1 MSKRSTKFYRK
12 NEAEVM
18 HRLGFKPTRNSGA
31 TWIEKCDGQSDH
43 CICELKSTDN
53 SSFTVKQEY
62 LHTLE
67 SHAIEAHKLPVFAF
81 QFLNTD
87 EVWLSIKESDIEA
100 FKDLVRQS
108 MLEELK
114 EESKLSPLL
123 EKKNKKNVDKALDKV
138 YDKGE
143 KRKGGLK
150 SSTSCHILQNSS
162 SSCHILQ
169 KSSTS
174 CNILQKSSTSCN
186 ILQKS
191 STSCHI
197 LQNSSSSS
205 NTDIKT
211 NNTNNVLLEVDKHKA
226 KQSIE
231 ARKLFLKEKQKEQ
244 EHYETMQKE
253 RNKNRRRTIT
263 QNRKEY

>member
-1 MSKRSTKFYRK
+1 MNKRSTKWYRK

-18 HRLGFKPTRNSGA
+18 RRLGFKPTRNSGA

-67 SHAIEAHKLPVFAF
+67 SHAIESHKLPVFAF

-108 MLEELK
+108 VLEELQEERDKK
-114 EESKLSPLL
+114 ESELSPLL
-123 EKKNKKNVDKALDKV
+123 EEIYKKNHKKNVDKALDKV

-162 SSCHILQ
+162 SS
-169 KSSTS
+169 
-174 CNILQKSSTSCN
+174 
-186 ILQKS
+186 
-191 STSCHI
+191 
-197 LQNSSSSS
+197 S
-205 NTDIKT
+205 NKDVI
-211 NNTNNVLLEVDKHKA
+211 TNNVLLEVNKHKA

>member
-1 MSKRSTKFYRK
+1 MTKRSTKFYRK
-12 NEAEVM
+12 NESEVM
-18 HRLGFKPTRNSGA
+18 KRIGFKPTRNSGA

-67 SHAIEAHKLPVFAF
+67 ANAIEAHKLPVFAF

-87 EVWLSIKESDIEA
+87 EVWISIKESDIEA
-100 FKDLVRQS
+100 FKGLIRQS
-108 MLEELK
+108 ILEELQEERDK

-123 EKKNKKNVDKALDKV
+123 EENYKKNVDKVLDKV

-150 SSTSCHILQNSS
+150 SSTSCHILKNSS
-162 SSCHILQ
+162 SSCN
-169 KSSTS
+169 KDAT
-174 CNILQKSSTSCN
+174 
-186 ILQKS
+186 
-191 STSCHI
+191 
-197 LQNSSSSS
+197 
-205 NTDIKT
+205 T
-211 NNTNNVLLEVDKHKA
+211 NNTNNVLLEVNKHKA

>member
-1 MSKRSTKFYRK
+1 MTKRSTKFYRK

-31 TWIEKCDGQSDH
+31 TWIEKCDGQSGH

-87 EVWLSIKESDIEA
+87 EVWLSVKESDIEA
-100 FKDLVRQS
+100 FKDLIRQS
-108 MLEELK
+108 VLEELK
-114 EESKLSPLL
+114 ESITSKKPQSKE
-123 EKKNKKNVDKALDKV
+123 EKNNYEFFIKSIDKALDKV

-162 SSCHILQ
+162 SS
-169 KSSTS
+169 
-174 CNILQKSSTSCN
+174 
-186 ILQKS
+186 
-191 STSCHI
+191 
-197 LQNSSSSS
+197 S
-205 NTDIKT
+205 NKDVIT
-211 NNTNNVLLEVDKHKA
+211 NNTNNVLLEVNKHKA

-244 EHYETMQKE
+244 EYYETMQKE

>member
-1 MSKRSTKFYRK
+1 MTKRSTKFYRK

-100 FKDLVRQS
+100 FKGLIRQS
-108 MLEELK
+108 VLEELQEERDKK
-114 EESKLSPLL
+114 ESELSPLL
-123 EKKNKKNVDKALDKV
+123 EENYKKNHKKNVDKALDKV

-162 SSCHILQ
+162 SS
-169 KSSTS
+169 
-174 CNILQKSSTSCN
+174 
-186 ILQKS
+186 
-191 STSCHI
+191 
-197 LQNSSSSS
+197 S
-205 NTDIKT
+205 NKDVIT

-263 QNRKEY
+263 

>member
-1 MSKRSTKFYRK
+1 MTKRSTKFYRK

-18 HRLGFKPTRNSGA
+18 KRIGFKPTRNSGA

-100 FKDLVRQS
+100 FKDLIRQS
-108 MLEELK
+108 VLEELQEEREK

-123 EKKNKKNVDKALDKV
+123 EKKYKKNVDKALDKV

-162 SSCHILQ
+162 SS
-169 KSSTS
+169 
-174 CNILQKSSTSCN
+174 
-186 ILQKS
+186 
-191 STSCHI
+191 
-197 LQNSSSSS
+197 S
-205 NTDIKT
+205 NKDVIT
-211 NNTNNVLLEVDKHKA
+211 NNTNNVLLEVNKHKA

-244 EHYETMQKE
+244 EYYETMQKE

>member
-1 MSKRSTKFYRK
+1 MTKRSTKFYRK

-67 SHAIEAHKLPVFAF
+67 AHAIESHKLPVFAF

-87 EVWLSIKESDIEA
+87 EVWLSVKESDIEA
-100 FKDLVRQS
+100 FKWLIKQS
-108 MLEELK
+108 VLEELK
-114 EESKLSPLL
+114 EIITSKKHQSKE
-123 EKKNKKNVDKALDKV
+123 EKNNYEFFIKSIDKALDEL

-143 KRKGGLK
+143 KRKGG
-150 SSTSCHILQNSS
+150 S
-162 SSCHILQ
+162 
-169 KSSTS
+169 
-174 CNILQKSSTSCN
+174 
-186 ILQKS
+186 KS

-205 NTDIKT
+205 NTNFII
-211 NNTNNVLLEVDKHKA
+211 NNTNNVLLEVNKQKA

-244 EHYETMQKE
+244 EYYETMQKE
-253 RNKNRRRTIT
+253 RNKNRRRTIK

>member
-1 MSKRSTKFYRK
+1 MNKRSTKWYRK

-18 HRLGFKPTRNSGA
+18 RRLGFKPTRNSGA

-67 SHAIEAHKLPVFAF
+67 SHAIESHKLPVFAF

-100 FKDLVRQS
+100 FKGLIRQS
-108 MLEELK
+108 VLEELQEERDKK
-114 EESKLSPLL
+114 ESELSPLL
-123 EKKNKKNVDKALDKV
+123 EEIYKKNHKKNVDKALDKV

-162 SSCHILQ
+162 SS
-169 KSSTS
+169 
-174 CNILQKSSTSCN
+174 
-186 ILQKS
+186 
-191 STSCHI
+191 
-197 LQNSSSSS
+197 S
-205 NTDIKT
+205 NKDVI
-211 NNTNNVLLEVDKHKA
+211 TNNVLLEVNKHKA

>member
-1 MSKRSTKFYRK
+1 MTKRSTKFYRK

-18 HRLGFKPTRNSGA
+18 HRLGFNPTRNSGA

-67 SHAIEAHKLPVFAF
+67 SHAIEAHKLLVFAF

-87 EVWLSIKESDIEA
+87 EVWLTIKESDIEA

-108 MLEELK
+108 VLEELK
-114 EESKLSPLL
+114 EEREKEESKLSLLL
-123 EKKNKKNVDKALDKV
+123 EKKYKKNVDKALDKV

-143 KRKGGLK
+143 KRKGGL
-150 SSTSCHILQNSS
+150 
-162 SSCHILQ
+162 
-169 KSSTS
+169 
-174 CNILQKSSTSCN
+174 
-186 ILQKS
+186 KS

>member
-1 MSKRSTKFYRK
+1 MNKRSTKWYRK

-18 HRLGFKPTRNSGA
+18 RRLGFKPTRNSGA

-67 SHAIEAHKLPVFAF
+67 SHAIESHKLPVFAF

-100 FKDLVRQS
+100 FKGLIRQS
-108 MLEELK
+108 VLEELQEGRDKK
-114 EESKLSPLL
+114 ENELSPLL
-123 EKKNKKNVDKALDKV
+123 LEKIYKKNYKKNVDKVLDKV

-162 SSCHILQ
+162 SS
-169 KSSTS
+169 
-174 CNILQKSSTSCN
+174 
-186 ILQKS
+186 
-191 STSCHI
+191 
-197 LQNSSSSS
+197 S
-205 NTDIKT
+205 NKDII
-211 NNTNNVLLEVDKHKA
+211 TNNVLLEVNKHKA

>member
-1 MSKRSTKFYRK
+1 MAKRSTKFYRK

-18 HRLGFKPTRNSGA
+18 KRIGFKPTRNSGA

-67 SHAIEAHKLPVFAF
+67 ANAIEAHKLPVFAF

-100 FKDLVRQS
+100 FRGLIKQS
-108 MLEELK
+108 VLEELQEEREK

-123 EKKNKKNVDKALDKV
+123 EKKYKKNVDKVLDKV

-162 SSCHILQ
+162 SSCNDVI
-169 KSSTS
+169 T
-174 CNILQKSSTSCN
+174 N
-186 ILQKS
+186 
-191 STSCHI
+191 
-197 LQNSSSSS
+197 NSVV
-205 NTDIKT
+205 KQ
-211 NNTNNVLLEVDKHKA
+211 NNTNNVLLEVNKHKA

-244 EHYETMQKE
+244 EYYETMQKE

>member
-1 MSKRSTKFYRK
+1 MTKRSTKFYRK

-100 FKDLVRQS
+100 FKDIIRQS
-108 MLEELK
+108 VLEELQEEREK

-123 EKKNKKNVDKALDKV
+123 EKKYKKNVDKALDKV

-150 SSTSCHILQNSS
+150 SP
-162 SSCHILQ
+162 
-169 KSSTS
+169 
-174 CNILQKSSTSCN
+174 
-186 ILQKS
+186 
-191 STSCHI
+191 TSCHI

-205 NTDIKT
+205 NKDVIT
-211 NNTNNVLLEVDKHKA
+211 NNTNNVLLEVNKHKA

-244 EHYETMQKE
+244 EYYETMQKE
-253 RNKNRRRTIT
+253 RSKNRRRTIT

>member
-1 MSKRSTKFYRK
+1 MTKRSTKFYRK

-87 EVWLSIKESDIEA
+87 EVWLSVKESDIEA
-100 FKDLVRQS
+100 FKDLIKQS
-108 MLEELK
+108 VLEELK
-114 EESKLSPLL
+114 EEL
-123 EKKNKKNVDKALDKV
+123 EKEEKNNYEFFIKSIDKALDKV

-162 SSCHILQ
+162 SSC
-169 KSSTS
+169 
-174 CNILQKSSTSCN
+174 
-186 ILQKS
+186 
-191 STSCHI
+191 
-197 LQNSSSSS
+197 
-205 NTDIKT
+205 NTDVIT
-211 NNTNNVLLEVDKHKA
+211 NNTNNVLLEVNKHKA

-244 EHYETMQKE
+244 EYYETMQKE

>member
-1 MSKRSTKFYRK
+1 MTKRSTKFYRK

-43 CICELKSTDN
+43 CICELKSTNN

-87 EVWLSIKESDIEA
+87 EVWLSVKESDIEA

-108 MLEELK
+108 VLEELK
-114 EESKLSPLL
+114 ESVTSKKPQSKE
-123 EKKNKKNVDKALDKV
+123 EKNNYEFFIKSIDKALDKV

-162 SSCHILQ
+162 SS
-169 KSSTS
+169 
-174 CNILQKSSTSCN
+174 
-186 ILQKS
+186 
-191 STSCHI
+191 
-197 LQNSSSSS
+197 S
-205 NTDIKT
+205 NKDVIT

>member
-1 MSKRSTKFYRK
+1 MTKRSTKFYRK

-87 EVWLSIKESDIEA
+87 EVWLSVKESDIEA
-100 FKDLVRQS
+100 FKGLIRQS
-108 MLEELK
+108 VLEEIKESVTSKKHQSK
-114 EESKLSPLL
+114 EE
-123 EKKNKKNVDKALDKV
+123 KNNYEFFIKSIDKSLDKL

-150 SSTSCHILQNSS
+150 SSTSCHR
-162 SSCHILQ
+162 
-169 KSSTS
+169 
-174 CNILQKSSTSCN
+174 
-186 ILQKS
+186 
-191 STSCHI
+191 

-205 NTDIKT
+205 NKDVIT
-211 NNTNNVLLEVDKHKA
+211 NNTNNVLLEVNKHKA

>member
-1 MSKRSTKFYRK
+1 MTKRSTKFYRK

-18 HRLGFKPTRNSGA
+18 KRIGFKPTRNSGA

-67 SHAIEAHKLPVFAF
+67 AHAIESHKLPVFAF

-87 EVWLSIKESDIEA
+87 EVWLSVKESDIEA
-100 FKDLVRQS
+100 FKGLIKQS
-108 MLEELK
+108 VLEELK
-114 EESKLSPLL
+114 EIITSKKHQSKE
-123 EKKNKKNVDKALDKV
+123 EKNNYEFFIKSIDKALDEL

-143 KRKGGLK
+143 KRKGG
-150 SSTSCHILQNSS
+150 S
-162 SSCHILQ
+162 
-169 KSSTS
+169 
-174 CNILQKSSTSCN
+174 
-186 ILQKS
+186 KS

-205 NTDIKT
+205 NTDVIT
-211 NNTNNVLLEVDKHKA
+211 NNTNNVLLEVNKHKA

-244 EHYETMQKE
+244 ERYETMQKE

>member
-1 MSKRSTKFYRK
+1 MNKRSTKWYRK

-67 SHAIEAHKLPVFAF
+67 YHAIEAHKLPVFAF

-87 EVWLSIKESDIEA
+87 EVWISVKESDIEA
-100 FKDLVRQS
+100 FKQLIKQS
-108 MLEELK
+108 VLEKLK
-114 EESKLSPLL
+114 ESVTSKEPQSKE
-123 EKKNKKNVDKALDKV
+123 EKNNYEFFIKSIDKALDKL

-162 SSCHILQ
+162 SSC
-169 KSSTS
+169 
-174 CNILQKSSTSCN
+174 
-186 ILQKS
+186 
-191 STSCHI
+191 
-197 LQNSSSSS
+197 
-205 NTDIKT
+205 NTDVIT
-211 NNTNNVLLEVDKHKA
+211 NNTNNVLLEVNKHKA

-244 EHYETMQKE
+244 EYYETMQKE

>member
-1 MSKRSTKFYRK
+1 MTKRSTKFYRK

-18 HRLGFKPTRNSGA
+18 KRLGFKPTRNSGA

-100 FKDLVRQS
+100 FKDLIRQS
-108 MLEELK
+108 VLEEIKEEREK

-123 EKKNKKNVDKALDKV
+123 EKKYKKNVDKALDKV

-162 SSCHILQ
+162 SS
-169 KSSTS
+169 
-174 CNILQKSSTSCN
+174 
-186 ILQKS
+186 
-191 STSCHI
+191 
-197 LQNSSSSS
+197 S
-205 NTDIKT
+205 NKDVIT
-211 NNTNNVLLEVDKHKA
+211 NNTNNVLLEVNKHKA

-244 EHYETMQKE
+244 EYYETMQKE

>member
-1 MSKRSTKFYRK
+1 MTKRSTKFYRK

-100 FKDLVRQS
+100 FKDLLRQS
-108 MLEELK
+108 VLEELQEEREK
-114 EESKLSPLL
+114 EESKLSQLL
-123 EKKNKKNVDKALDKV
+123 EKKYKKNVDKALDKV

-162 SSCHILQ
+162 SS
-169 KSSTS
+169 
-174 CNILQKSSTSCN
+174 
-186 ILQKS
+186 
-191 STSCHI
+191 
-197 LQNSSSSS
+197 S
-205 NTDIKT
+205 NKNVIT
-211 NNTNNVLLEVDKHKA
+211 NNTNNVLLEVNKHKA

-244 EHYETMQKE
+244 EYYETMQKE

>member
-1 MSKRSTKFYRK
+1 MTKRSTKFYRK

-67 SHAIEAHKLPVFAF
+67 SHAIEAHKLPIFAF

-100 FKDLVRQS
+100 FKDLIKQS
-108 MLEELK
+108 VLEELKEEREK

-123 EKKNKKNVDKALDKV
+123 EKKYKKNVDKALDKV

-143 KRKGGLK
+143 KRKGG
-150 SSTSCHILQNSS
+150 S
-162 SSCHILQ
+162 
-169 KSSTS
+169 
-174 CNILQKSSTSCN
+174 
-186 ILQKS
+186 KS

-205 NTDIKT
+205 NKDVIT
-211 NNTNNVLLEVDKHKA
+211 NNTNNVLLEVNKHKA

-244 EHYETMQKE
+244 EYYETIQKE

>member
-1 MSKRSTKFYRK
+1 MTKRSTKFYRK

-18 HRLGFKPTRNSGA
+18 KRLGFKPTRNSGA

-53 SSFTVKQEY
+53 GSFTVKQEY
-62 LHTLE
+62 LHTLD

-87 EVWLSIKESDIEA
+87 EVWLSIKESDIEV
-100 FKDLVRQS
+100 FKDLIKQS
-108 MLEELK
+108 VLEELQEEREK
-114 EESKLSPLL
+114 EENKLSSLL
-123 EKKNKKNVDKALDKV
+123 EKKYKKNVDKALDKV

-162 SSCHILQ
+162 SS
-169 KSSTS
+169 
-174 CNILQKSSTSCN
+174 
-186 ILQKS
+186 
-191 STSCHI
+191 
-197 LQNSSSSS
+197 S
-205 NTDIKT
+205 NKDVIT
-211 NNTNNVLLEVDKHKA
+211 NNTNNVLLEVNKHKA

-244 EHYETMQKE
+244 EYYETMQKE

>member
-1 MSKRSTKFYRK
+1 MTKRSTKFYRK

-18 HRLGFKPTRNSGA
+18 KRIGFKPTRNSGA

-100 FKDLVRQS
+100 FKRLIRQS
-108 MLEELK
+108 VLEELQEERDKK
-114 EESKLSPLL
+114 ESELSPLL
-123 EKKNKKNVDKALDKV
+123 EEIYKKNHKKNVDKALDKV

-162 SSCHILQ
+162 SS
-169 KSSTS
+169 
-174 CNILQKSSTSCN
+174 
-186 ILQKS
+186 
-191 STSCHI
+191 
-197 LQNSSSSS
+197 S
-205 NTDIKT
+205 NKDVI
-211 NNTNNVLLEVDKHKA
+211 TNNVLLEVNKHKA